1 MKKENILNY
10 SFYTLFAIL
19 FIWNIHLLKNNPS
32 YEMYGKISQERQDM
46 HINSLRDAVYNLKE
60 YNGDE
65 DFKDNFKRADYLLI
79 AIILQ
84 DKNMLKTR
92 FELYNIAINYHHI
105 IKTEKQGIDRFA
117 KHDMSH
123 TLLAL
128 AHTADYFATGNIA
141 SFVNA
146 EHDIQ
151 HAFTKDL
158 IND

>member
-19 FIWNIHLLKNNPS
+19 FIWNIYLLKNNPS
-32 YEMYGKISQERQDM
+32 YKMYGKISQERQKA
-46 HINSLRDAVYNLKE
+46 HIQKLD
-60 YNGDE
+60 
-65 DFKDNFKRADYLLI
+65 
-79 AIILQ
+79 IILDNVRDYRN
-84 DKNMLKTR
+84 DKEFNDNVKLAKYVVYGIRLKDADALKAR
-92 FELYNIAINYHHI
+92 LALYNIAIQYHNT
-105 IKTEKQGIDRFA
+105 IKTEPQGVDRFA

-123 TLLAL
+123 TFLAI
-128 AHTADYFATGNIA
+128 AHTADYIATGNIA

-158 IND
+158 LTD